1 MVNNLPATAENVS
14 WICGREDPLE
24 KEIATH
30 CSVLA
35 WEMDQRSLVGCSPWG
50 HAESDTTERFRSSSS
65 TYIKCLFISVY
76 HPMA

>member
-1 MVNNLPATAENVS
+1 MAQVVNNLPATVENVS

-35 WEMDQRSLVGCSPWG
+35 WEMDQRSLVG
-50 HAESDTTERFRSSSS
+50 
-65 TYIKCLFISVY
+65 YI
-76 HPMA
+76 P

>member
-24 KEIATH
+24 KDIVTH

-35 WEMDQRSLVGCSPWG
+35 WKMDQRSLEGYSP
-50 HAESDTTERFRSSSS
+50 
-65 TYIKCLFISVY
+65 
-76 HPMA
+76 